1 MSSRTMHFCIR
12 FAQLNHC
19 VGVCDR
25 VTIEQVLVK
34 RKEKKIKT
42 MISEFQDADHD
53 FNNSIGE

>member
-1 MSSRTMHFCIR
+1 LDNELLHA
-12 FAQLNHC
+12 FARLNYC

-42 MISEFQDADHD
+42 MISEFQDTDHD
-53 FNNSIGE
+53 FNKSIGE